1 MAVEADPQLPAL
13 GRGNPVAGPAM
24 SWAVV
29 FGLLAALLLLLL
41 LLLLTR
47 RRTRWVP
54 PARLALPGARQ
65 RGRRGSRLP
74 AATRLQRGGRRDS
87 GRPAPEPHAPLPQ

>member
-47 RRTRWVP
+47 RRTR
-54 PARLALPGARQ
+54 
-65 RGRRGSRLP
+65 
-74 AATRLQRGGRRDS
+74 
-87 GRPAPEPHAPLPQ
+87 